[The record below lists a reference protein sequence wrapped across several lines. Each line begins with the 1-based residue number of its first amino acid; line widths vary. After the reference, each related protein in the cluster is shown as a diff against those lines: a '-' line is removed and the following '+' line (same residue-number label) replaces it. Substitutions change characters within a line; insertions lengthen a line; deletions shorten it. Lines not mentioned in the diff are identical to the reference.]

1 MEIKLNV
8 VFNEVL
14 LMRTDEHG
22 IENHDKVFVDK
33 RQNVLCV
40 QCMNKI
46 FFNKSPLYKKYAL
59 FKSVNEIYSIKNCQD
74 FRYHFS
80 FFLLDHTLFL
90 SNTFSYLEGTS
101 ERSVDHNRSNGEN
114 SDTCGDWQLRRN
126 FHTVGRSNG
135 GEDRGDNSNAQD
147 GGNKN
152 CYADAANN
160 ELITLA
166 INACKEFLSTCSE
179 DLCNIFKDAIYTC
192 VLVRLKKFSTNEKK
206 YFYIF
211 KLLKK
216 LMDGVAIIHTTLKNE
231 SAVIEEFIKLFVQN
245 YAIPDDLKKE
255 KGWSPLGAP
264 SICPNRG
271 SSSDGGTAN
280 GDGTRGDVSNGHCCN
295 GDLCKGDCCS
305 GDRRDGDG
313 NRGHDEVLLLT
324 LQIIYKLW
332 GDNSLWQINKELLK
346 NFFSNLIKHFKC
358 TNKNT
363 HLCNY
368 YVEFIYI
375 ITKNYNEIS
384 YFFNT
389 IIFGTPKK
397 LPRKGRKNREL
408 PFVPR
413 ARCSTSCSNARGRCG
428 SRDSS
433 QYRSQYRSTSNTCS
447 GSGISWGSQ
456 SNTLRDHLC
465 SNQLC
470 GKNDGHFEPFQTDT
484 PEHIYKRGKNDP
496 NENGLEESQNET
508 KQSHQKSGNILQRKG
523 SEEKYNEKYIKEAQV
538 ELKNVNPARVYGG
551 EIWLKTSCRGRG
563 NNTSV
568 DECDEGAQHFARG
581 SPYNSDS
588 FYHATP
594 SEEENFNAFFMKEKE
609 ENKSR
614 FNSSQG
620 INTLV
625 RCTEYGQEFT
635 DMNHYEGGTN
645 SKESAAYYCDSFARG
660 RSADEDRVSDERAA
674 RKVEKHLSKLRYY
687 HGMNSGTH
695 SGSSIPVLN
704 YCDSG
709 STTGDGLAWAETG
722 KGLKMLEELEQF
734 EECAP
739 FDKFPQLEEI
749 PLLEELPVLEAGG
762 GLQLMEQF
770 VGGGLSAEG
779 GAEGFPGIYRRGK
792 GKHEEMKPSGGRS
805 NPSIFSKT
813 SNTDSDRDNEEDTLC
828 AEERYEADSGK
839 CNNNTPV
846 KIPKSRENIQN
857 FITLCNNLQETLLNN
872 FCKDT
877 QMKCLEIFYK
887 FCSIDKAIV
896 NIILSNT
903 SLIEW
908 VFDFLSN
915 TKYEC
920 LREKTLK
927 FLVTFFIHNSLFA
940 HTHAHYMIDVLI
952 DIILKYVNKRYTAYN
967 QISDDYSNFFNF
979 LKALNMLIN
988 GSHSSLKIFHVFKIV
1003 NIVPFLVLV
1012 SSPDTVPTS
1021 VKEIVAFFE
1030 DLIFGKEEI
1039 IHKESLKVKQCDV
1052 EKRSND
1058 QMLSLTNKEVS
1069 STCCMKEQPY
1079 VLDRFTQ
1086 QRRSTGVAFV
1096 DEIETRHSLSYTHIR
1111 NRNKENPIFGNNL
1124 KGENPS
1130 DAAPPEGERNQ
1141 KEESNNQM
1149 NKVYITNI
1157 SALFRV
1163 LKTALKIMK
1172 MVNMNKTDVYVE
1184 LIFNEQNDYLYNVSV
1199 AVMKLLF
1206 SLIYILN
1213 KNEKFLKNLKI
1224 IDEQGDTNNGS
1235 DLQVLTFV
1243 KLTLYLAIDLH
1254 TFFKETLRE
1263 GNHPF
1268 HKDIIYFIKFL
1279 YLSCIFIF
1287 ENICIRKKL
1296 FRNVS
1301 TSLFF
1306 SSFFTPFFHLLSGVL
1321 NHVEEISPSHIRESP
1336 NATNCEEVA
1345 LSRHNDECVANDE
1358 EESGALNFE
1367 MYKRKMRK
1375 VLMRSKP
1382 FTLFFQYVSG
1392 KNYDPD
1398 CHRILEMLLQEED
1411 GTPKERENLRDIL
1424 IEIISKHDFY
1434 FTKVLLFN
1442 FNDNGGIIETVIYIL
1457 YLCATHDRKFIEK
1470 KLAVTRED
1478 NYVEKIFSFNDYE
1491 VNINPLFLFM
1501 SLSYSYYFITKD
1513 KIASVFKCIQKEM
1526 HKINL
1531 SAWLDIKK
1539 IKNIYLVFDCIF
1551 SLKISNATYSNYF
1564 SFIIHVI
1571 KLELSLYTSIH
1582 SGKVDLRDQRDQR
1595 DPKDQR
1601 FYLSISKNGDLV
1613 QKIFENIEMNTIEN
1627 NLAIYVYYLIIKL
1640 RKYSA
1645 DHYKT
1650 MSLYKMMN
1658 AVIRHMHTVVNT
1670 EDEIEDIFC
1679 FYFIFFENLEAYAQ
1693 KDIFNIITLLQKLTY
1708 YVKASIANYFGEAN
1722 RRAKGKAK
1730 KGANAKE
1737 GDDDVLLH
1745 DLKFENF
1752 FFYFIINLILF
1763 CRKYKQ
1769 IQNINVLSSSIA
1781 LIQLLLYCIQF
1792 SNNYFVSLS
1801 FFILSLLILP
1811 LPEIPQKS
1819 SFLLMTVSTSFDK
1832 CADEIIPSDDKLAAR
1847 IDCSAG
1853 REKYVIRRSLFFPL
1867 VNSADVMLRVSSLS
1881 LLLCLLLTNDVLLVE
1896 DEALG
1901 FFITLI
1907 NSSYL
1912 SEWNETINN
1921 LLLAIFNV
1929 LLLSSTLNLQTK
1941 SFCFNFIYSFRPFFL
1956 RFILRLNRDQ
1966 KIIIHKLFFLLI
1978 TVKIKPLW
1986 FDLKVYGERILKII
2000 LNVVTKKDL
2009 DLVTFHCISSLAYEA
2024 FLSKGYK
2031 TRGPCQS
2038 GANKN
2043 VIDNLEEYLET
2054 YKKNVK
2060 DNDRDDIFHTSFRK
2074 FKCKHIDDDV
2084 VLAILNATRLLLYR

>member
-14 LMRTDEHG
+14 LMRTEEHG

-33 RQNVLCV
+33 QQNVLCV

-101 ERSVDHNRSNGEN
+101 ERGVNENGSDGEN
-114 SDTCGDWQLRRN
+114 GDTCTDWQLRRN
-126 FHTVGRSNG
+126 FYRVRKSNG
-135 GEDRGDNSNAQD
+135 GKNSNGGG

-152 CYADAANN
+152 CYAHAANN

-166 INACKEFLSTCSE
+166 TNACKEFLSTCSE

-216 LMDGVAIIHTTLKNE
+216 LMDEVAIIHTTLKNE

-245 YAIPDDLKKE
+245 YSISDDLKNE
-255 KGWSPLGAP
+255 KKGKDCSSLGDR
-264 SICPNRG
+264 SICPNGG
-271 SSSDGGTAN
+271 STDDGGVESEN
-280 GDGTRGDVSNGHCCN
+280 GTREDSFSDNHRHGNGN
-295 GDLCKGDCCS
+295 VN
-305 GDRRDGDG
+305 RR
-313 NRGHDEVLLLT
+313 HDEGLLLT

-368 YVEFIYI
+368 YIEFIYI
-375 ITKNYNEIS
+375 ITKNYNDIS

-389 IIFGTPKK
+389 IIFGTPEKFVREGKK
-397 LPRKGRKNREL
+397 SRE
-408 PFVPR
+408 VPLVPH
-413 ARCSTSCSNARGRCG
+413 ARCNTSCSNDCG
-428 SRDSS
+428 SQHRIQHNS
-433 QYRSQYRSTSNTCS
+433 QHRSTSNTRS
-447 GSGISWGSQ
+447 GSDISWGSQ
-456 SNTLRDHLC
+456 SNTLRDHSC

-470 GKNDGHFEPFQTDT
+470 GKNDEHFEPFQTDT
-484 PEHIYKRGKNDP
+484 PGQFFKRGQN
-496 NENGLEESQNET
+496 NSSENGLEQSQIEN
-508 KQSHQKSGNILQRKG
+508 KQCHQEGGNIFQPKG
-523 SEEKYNEKYIKEAQV
+523 SEEKYNEKYDKEAQIKF
-538 ELKNVNPARVYGG
+538 ENVKSVRVQGG
-551 EIWLKTSCRGRG
+551 KTRLKTFCRGRG
-563 NNTSV
+563 NNTCV
-568 DECDEGAQHFARG
+568 DECDQPDLHFAQE

-588 FYHATP
+588 FYHATS
-594 SEEENFNAFFMKEKE
+594 SEEENFNALFVQEKE
-609 ENKSR
+609 ENKSG
-614 FNSSQG
+614 FQSSQG
-620 INTLV
+620 INKLG
-625 RCTEYGQEFT
+625 RCTDYGQEFT
-635 DMNHYEGGTN
+635 YVNNYGESTN
-645 SKESAAYYCDSFARG
+645 CKESAAYYWHPFG
-660 RSADEDRVSDERAA
+660 RERSGDEDRVSNETAA
-674 RKVEKHLSKLRYY
+674 RKGEKQLSKVRYY
-687 HGMNSGTH
+687 DDMNSTTH
-695 SGSSIPVLN
+695 SGSSGPVLN

-709 STTGDGLAWAETG
+709 STTGEGSAWIEARE
-722 KGLKMLEELEQF
+722 GLKMLQQLEQF
-734 EECAP
+734 EEHAP
-739 FDKFPQLEEI
+739 
-749 PLLEELPVLEAGG
+749 LEELPLLEDLPNSESGER
-762 GLQLMEQF
+762 LQLMEQF
-770 VGGGLSAEG
+770 VGGDAEG
-779 GAEGFPGIYRRGK
+779 CPGIYKGGK
-792 GKHEEMKPSGGRS
+792 EKHEEINHSRGRS
-805 NPSIFSKT
+805 SPSIFSKT
-813 SNTDSDRDNEEDTLC
+813 SNTDSDTENEKDTLC

-839 CNNNTPV
+839 CSNNTPLR
-846 KIPKSRENIQN
+846 IPKRRENIQN

-952 DIILKYVNKRYTAYN
+952 DIILKYVNKRYSAYN

-979 LKALNMLIN
+979 LKALNMLID
-988 GSHSSLKIFHVFKIV
+988 GSHSSLNIFHVFKIV
-1003 NIVPFLVLV
+1003 NIVSFLVVV
-1012 SSPDTVPTS
+1012 SSPDTVPKS

-1030 DLIFGKEEI
+1030 DFIFEKEEK
-1039 IHKESLKVKQCDV
+1039 IHKDSLKMKQYEVD
-1052 EKRSND
+1052 KRGNNE
-1058 QMLSLTNKEVS
+1058 MVSLANKEVL
-1069 STCCMKEQPY
+1069 STFCMKEQPD
-1079 VLDRFTQ
+1079 VLDRFTKQ
-1086 QRRSTGVAFV
+1086 KRNTGDGFS
-1096 DEIETRHSLSYTHIR
+1096 DEMETRHSLLGYTHIR
-1111 NRNKENPIFGNNL
+1111 NINKENPIWGNNL
-1124 KGENPS
+1124 KGEKPS
-1130 DAAPPEGERNQ
+1130 DAAPLDERRNQ
-1141 KEESNNQM
+1141 KEELNNQM
-1149 NKVYITNI
+1149 NKVYIANI

-1172 MVNMNKTDVYVE
+1172 MVNVNKTDVYVE

-1213 KNEKFLKNLKI
+1213 KNEKFLNNLKI
-1224 IDEQGDTNNGS
+1224 IDEQGDTDNGS

-1243 KLTLYLAIDLH
+1243 KLTLYLFIDLH
-1254 TFFKETLRE
+1254 TFFKKTVKQS
-1263 GNHPF
+1263 NHPF
-1268 HKDIIYFIKFL
+1268 DKDIIYFIKFL

-1321 NHVEEISPSHIRESP
+1321 NHVEEIAPSPVRKSRS
-1336 NATNCEEVA
+1336 ATNCEEV
-1345 LSRHNDECVANDE
+1345 LPSRYHDECVANDA
-1358 EESGALNFE
+1358 EESGALKFE

-1382 FTLFFQYVSG
+1382 FTLFFQYTSG
-1392 KNYDPD
+1392 RNYDPE
-1398 CHRILEMLLQEED
+1398 CHRILEMLLHEED
-1411 GTPKERENLRDIL
+1411 GTPKERENLKDIL

-1434 FTKVLLFN
+1434 FAKVLHFN

-1457 YLCATHDRKFIEK
+1457 YLCVTYDRKFIEK

-1478 NYVEKIFSFNDYE
+1478 NYVENIFSFNDYE

-1501 SLSYSYYFITKD
+1501 SLSYSYYFITKE
-1513 KIASVFKCIQKEM
+1513 KIAFVFKCIRKEM
-1526 HKINL
+1526 HKIDL

-1539 IKNIYLVFDCIF
+1539 IKNIYLAFDCIF
-1551 SLKISNATYSNYF
+1551 SLKISNTTYSNYF

-1571 KLELSLYTSIH
+1571 KLELSLYPSNQ
-1582 SGKVDLRDQRDQR
+1582 SAQVDLKDQRDEQDR
-1595 DPKDQR
+1595 QDRQDQR

-1613 QKIFENIEMNTIEN
+1613 QKIFQNVEMNTIES

-1670 EDEIEDIFC
+1670 QDEIDDIFC
-1679 FYFIFFENLEAYAQ
+1679 FFFIFFENLEAYAQ
-1693 KDIFNIITLLQKLTY
+1693 TDIFNIITLLQKLTY
-1708 YVKASIANYFGEAN
+1708 YVKASLASYFGKEN
-1722 RRAKGKAK
+1722 EKAREK
-1730 KGANAKE
+1730 SSTGKE
-1737 GDDDVLLH
+1737 GDDDVLH
-1745 DLKFENF
+1745 ADLKFENF

-1781 LIQLLLYCIQF
+1781 LIELLLYCIQF

-1811 LPEIPQKS
+1811 LPETPQKS

-1832 CADEIIPSDDKLAAR
+1832 CADEIIPSDDKLAEQT
-1847 IDCSAG
+1847 DCSAG

-1867 VNSADVMLRVSSLS
+1867 VNSADVMIRVSSLS

-1912 SEWNETINN
+1912 SEWNETIND
-1921 LLLAIFNV
+1921 LLFAIFNV

-1986 FDLKVYGERILKII
+1986 FDLKVYGERVLKRRILKII

-2009 DLVTFHCISSLAYEA
+2009 DLATFHCISSLAYEA

-2031 TRGPCQS
+2031 TRGPYQS

-2060 DNDRDDIFHTSFRK
+2060 DNDRDDIFHTSSFSK

>member
-8 VFNEVL
+8 IFNEVL

-101 ERSVDHNRSNGEN
+101 ERSVDHYGSNSEN
-114 SDTCGDWQLRRN
+114 GYNCDDWQLRRN
-126 FHTVGRSNG
+126 FYRVEKSNG
-135 GEDRGDNSNAQD
+135 GKKLNAE
-147 GGNKN
+147 GAGNKN
-152 CYADAANN
+152 CYAHAANN

-166 INACKEFLSTCSE
+166 TNACKEFLSTCSE

-216 LMDGVAIIHTTLKNE
+216 LMDDVAIIHITLKNE

-245 YAIPDDLKKE
+245 YSIPDDLKNKK
-255 KGWSPLGAP
+255 KGQDCSSSLGAP
-264 SICPNRG
+264 SICPNSG
-271 SSSDGGTAN
+271 SSSDSGAAN
-280 GDGTRGDVSNGHCCN
+280 GDDTRGDCR
-295 GDLCKGDCCS
+295 S
-305 GDRRDGDG
+305 GSRRDSNG
-313 NRGHDEVLLLT
+313 NRGHNEALLLT

-368 YVEFIYI
+368 YIEFIYI
-375 ITKNYNEIS
+375 ITKNYNDIS

-389 IIFGTPKK
+389 IIFGTPNKFISK
-397 LPRKGRKNREL
+397 AKKNREL
-408 PFVPR
+408 SLVPR
-413 ARCSTSCSNARGRCG
+413 ASCNTSCSNTHGRCG
-428 SRDSS
+428 SRD
-433 QYRSQYRSTSNTCS
+433 RSQHHTQHRS
-447 GSGISWGSQ
+447 GSVNGSNWGSQ

-465 SNQLC
+465 SNQLY

-484 PEHIYKRGKNDP
+484 PEQFCKRSQNPP
-496 NENGLEESQNET
+496 NENDLEESQNGTE
-508 KQSHQKSGNILQRKG
+508 QSHQEGGNIFQRKG
-523 SEEKYNEKYIKEAQV
+523 SEKKYNKKYVKEAQA
-538 ELKNVNPARVYGG
+538 EFENVNPTRVQGG
-551 EIWLKTSCRGRG
+551 KSRLKTSCGGRG
-563 NNTSV
+563 NNTSADV
-568 DECDEGAQHFARG
+568 CGQADQHISTS

-594 SEEENFNAFFMKEKE
+594 SEEENFNALCVQEKE
-609 ENKSR
+609 ENKSG
-614 FNSSQG
+614 FKSSQS

-625 RCTEYGQEFT
+625 RCTEYGQELT
-635 DMNHYEGGTN
+635 DINHYGEGTN
-645 SKESAAYYCDSFARG
+645 CKHSATYYCDSFERE
-660 RSADEDRVSDERAA
+660 RSVDQDRVSDETAE
-674 RKVEKHLSKLRYY
+674 RKSEKQLSKLRYY

-695 SGSSIPVLN
+695 SSSSVPVLN

-709 STTGDGLAWAETG
+709 STTGEGLAWVEEG
-722 KGLKMLEELEQF
+722 EGLKMLDQLEQF
-734 EECAP
+734 
-739 FDKFPQLEEI
+739 D
-749 PLLEELPVLEAGG
+749 ELPHFEVGERI
-762 GLQLMEQF
+762 QLMQQF
-770 VGGGLSAEG
+770 QEGDLGREGSAEG
-779 GAEGFPGIYRRGK
+779 YPRIYRGGK
-792 GKHEEMKPSGGRS
+792 EEHEQIKHSGGRS
-805 NPSIFSKT
+805 SASMFSKT
-813 SNTDSDRDNEEDTLC
+813 SNTDSDTDNDIDTLC
-828 AEERYEADSGK
+828 AEDRYEADCEK
-839 CNNNTPV
+839 CSNNTPW
-846 KIPKSRENIQN
+846 KIPNKRENIQH

-887 FCSIDKAIV
+887 FCSIHKAIV

-952 DIILKYVNKRYTAYN
+952 DIILKYVNKKYSVYN

-979 LKALNMLIN
+979 LKALNMLID
-988 GSHSSLKIFHVFKIV
+988 GSYSSLTIFHVFKIV
-1003 NIVPFLVLV
+1003 NIIPFLVVV
-1012 SSPDTVPTS
+1012 SAPDTVPTS
-1021 VKEIVAFFE
+1021 VQQIVAFFE
-1030 DLIFGKEEI
+1030 DFIFGKDEGI
-1039 IHKESLKVKQCDV
+1039 YKESLKVKQYEVD
-1052 EKRSND
+1052 KRGNN
-1058 QMLSLTNKEVS
+1058 QMLSLTKKEAL
-1069 STCCMKEQPY
+1069 STLCTKEQPY
-1079 VLDRFTQ
+1079 ALDDMLAPKQKCNNGDGFANE
-1086 QRRSTGVAFV
+1086 V
-1096 DEIETRHSLSYTHIR
+1096 ETRYSLLGYTHIR
-1111 NRNKENPIFGNNL
+1111 NRNKENPIWGNNL
-1124 KGENPS
+1124 KGEKPGDVAS
-1130 DAAPPEGERNQ
+1130 PCEDRRNQ

-1157 SALFRV
+1157 AALFRV

-1172 MVNMNKTDVYVE
+1172 MVNTNKADVYVE

-1213 KNEKFLKNLKI
+1213 KNEKFLNNLKI
-1224 IDEQGDTNNGS
+1224 IDEQEDADNGS

-1243 KLTLYLAIDLH
+1243 KLTLYLFIDLH
-1254 TFFKETLRE
+1254 TFFKKTFQES
-1263 GNHPF
+1263 NHPLD
-1268 HKDIIYFIKFL
+1268 KDIIYFIKFL

-1287 ENICIRKKL
+1287 ENICIKKKL

-1301 TSLFF
+1301 TNLFF

-1321 NHVEEISPSHIRESP
+1321 NHVEKISPSHIRQSLS
-1336 NATNCEEVA
+1336 ATKRQEVA
-1345 LSRHNDECVANDE
+1345 LSRHNDKCVANNV
-1358 EESGALNFE
+1358 EESGSLNFE

-1375 VLMRSKP
+1375 VLMKSKP

-1392 KNYDPD
+1392 KNYDPE
-1398 CHRILEMLLQEED
+1398 CYRILEMLLHEED
-1411 GTPKERENLRDIL
+1411 GTPKEWENMEDIL
-1424 IEIISKHDFY
+1424 IEIIGKHDFY

-1457 YLCATHDRKFIEK
+1457 YLCVTYDRKFIEK
-1470 KLAVTRED
+1470 KLAVSRED

-1501 SLSYSYYFITKD
+1501 SLSYSYYFITKE
-1513 KIASVFKCIQKEM
+1513 KIAFVFKCIRKEM

-1531 SAWLDIKK
+1531 SVWLDIKK
-1539 IKNIYLVFDCIF
+1539 IKNIYLAFDCIF
-1551 SLKISNATYSNYF
+1551 SLKISNTTYSNYF

-1571 KLELSLYTSIH
+1571 KLELSLYTSSQ
-1582 SGKVDLRDQRDQR
+1582 SGLVDPRDQRDRQHQH
-1595 DPKDQR
+1595 DQR

-1613 QKIFENIEMNTIEN
+1613 QKIFENVEMNTIDS

-1640 RKYSA
+1640 RKYSV

-1679 FYFIFFENLEAYAQ
+1679 FFFIFFENLEAYAQ
-1693 KDIFNIITLLQKLTY
+1693 TDIFNIITLLQKLTY
-1708 YVKASIANYFGEAN
+1708 YVKASLANYFG
-1722 RRAKGKAK
+1722 KAK
-1730 KGANAKE
+1730 EGANANE
-1737 GDDDVLLH
+1737 HRDEILH
-1745 DLKFENF
+1745 ADLKFEKF

-1781 LIQLLLYCIQF
+1781 LIQLLLYCIQC

-1811 LPEIPQKS
+1811 LPETPQKG
-1819 SFLLMTVSTSFDK
+1819 SFVLMTVSTSFDK
-1832 CADEIIPSDDKLAAR
+1832 SADEIIPSDDKLAAQT
-1847 IDCSAG
+1847 DLTSG
-1853 REKYVIRRSLFFPL
+1853 REKYVIRRSLFFPV
-1867 VNSADVMLRVSSLS
+1867 VNSEDVMIRVSSLS
-1881 LLLCLLLTNDVLLVE
+1881 LLLCLLLTNDVLFVE
-1896 DEALG
+1896 EEALG

-1907 NSSYL
+1907 NCSYL
-1912 SEWNETINN
+1912 SEWNETIND
-1921 LLLAIFNV
+1921 LLFAIFNV

-2009 DLVTFHCISSLAYEA
+2009 DLATFHCISSLAYEVI
-2024 FLSKGYK
+2024 SH
-2031 TRGPCQS
+2031 TQQS
-2038 GANKN
+2038 CYTNPFRTFALLIFANKN

-2054 YKKNVK
+2054 YKKNVT
-2060 DNDRDDIFHTSFRK
+2060 DNDRDDIFHTSSFSK
-2074 FKCKHIDDDV
+2074 FKCNFKTCSGKREQKGGTKLKSKHIEEDV
-2084 VLAILNATRLLLYR
+2084 VLSILNATRLLLYR

>member
-1 MEIKLNV
+1 MEIKLNII
-8 VFNEVL
+8 FKEVL
-14 LMRTDEHG
+14 LMRTDEHD

-33 RQNVLCV
+33 QKNVLCV

-46 FFNKSPLYKKYAL
+46 FFKKSPLYKKYAL

-80 FFLLDHTLFL
+80 FFLIDHTLFL

-101 ERSVDHNRSNGEN
+101 EKSVDHNGSDGEKG
-114 SDTCGDWQLRRN
+114 DPCGDWQLS
-126 FHTVGRSNG
+126 RSFYRVRKSKGSKNYNG
-135 GEDRGDNSNAQD
+135 ES
-147 GGNKN
+147 GGNIN
-152 CYADAANN
+152 CYAHAAND

-166 INACKEFLSTCSE
+166 TNACKEFLSTCSE

-245 YAIPDDLKKE
+245 YSILDHLKKE
-255 KGWSPLGAP
+255 KKGKDCSPLEGS
-264 SICPNRG
+264 SICPNGG
-271 SSSDGGTAN
+271 SSCDGSSAN
-280 GDGTRGDVSNGHCCN
+280 GDGTHGDSSSDN
-295 GDLCKGDCCS
+295 
-305 GDRRDGDG
+305 RRDDNHRDG
-313 NRGHDEVLLLT
+313 NGNVNRSQDEVLLLT

-346 NFFSNLIKHFKC
+346 NFFSNLIQHFKC

-368 YVEFIYI
+368 YIEFIYI
-375 ITKNYNEIS
+375 ITKNYNDIS

-389 IIFGTPKK
+389 IIFGTPNKFVRESKK
-397 LPRKGRKNREL
+397 NSQPPL
-408 PFVPR
+408 VPHIR
-413 ARCSTSCSNARGRCG
+413 TNTPCSNAQGRCG
-428 SRDSS
+428 SRDRNKNSKQRS
-433 QYRSQYRSTSNTCS
+433 RQYHNPHRSITDTRS
-447 GSGISWGSQ
+447 GSSISWASQ
-456 SNTLRDHLC
+456 SNNTLRDHLY
-465 SNQLC
+465 SNKELY

-484 PEHIYKRGKNDP
+484 SEQFYKRSQNHPD
-496 NENGLEESQNET
+496 ENGLEQSQNES
-508 KQSHQKSGNILQRKG
+508 KQCDQEGGNIFQRKS
-523 SEEKYNEKYIKEAQV
+523 SEKKYNEKYDKEAQA
-538 ELKNVNPARVYGG
+538 ELENVNPAHVQGG
-551 EIWLKTSCRGRG
+551 NPRLKTSCGSRR

-568 DECDEGAQHFARG
+568 YECGQADEYLGPG
-581 SPYNSDS
+581 SPYNSEPLSHDTS
-588 FYHATP
+588 
-594 SEEENFNAFFMKEKE
+594 SEEENFNALFVQEKE
-609 ENKSR
+609 ENKSG
-614 FNSSQG
+614 FKSSQG
-620 INTLV
+620 IKTLV
-625 RCTEYGQEFT
+625 EWEEYGQKFT
-635 DMNHYEGGTN
+635 DMNDYVEGSNYKKG
-645 SKESAAYYCDSFARG
+645 SAYYCNSFG
-660 RSADEDRVSDERAA
+660 RERSEDQDLVSYETAVREDG
-674 RKVEKHLSKLRYY
+674 KQLSKLRYY
-687 HGMNSGTH
+687 DGMNSGTQ
-695 SGSSIPVLN
+695 SGSRVSNGSSGPAMN

-709 STTGDGLAWAETG
+709 STAGEGSAWIEAGEGLN
-722 KGLKMLEELEQF
+722 MLEQF
-734 EECAP
+734 EERAS
-739 FDKFPQLEEI
+739 LED
-749 PLLEELPVLEAGG
+749 LPHFESGER
-762 GLQLMEQF
+762 LQLRKQF
-770 VGGGLSAEG
+770 VGGNYGSEG
-779 GAEGFPGIYRRGK
+779 GTKGFLPIYPRGK
-792 GKHEEMKPSGGRS
+792 GKYEEIKHSRVRS
-805 NPSIFSKT
+805 SPSIFSKT
-813 SNTDSDRDNEEDTLC
+813 SNTGSDTENEKDPMC
-828 AEERYEADSGK
+828 VEERYEADSQK
-839 CNNNTPV
+839 CSNNTPL
-846 KIPKSRENIQN
+846 KIPKRKENMQN

-887 FCSIDKAIV
+887 FCSIDKEIV

-920 LREKTLK
+920 LREKALK
-927 FLVTFFIHNSLFA
+927 FIVTFFIHNSLFA

-952 DIILKYVNKRYTAYN
+952 DIILKYVNKRYSAYN
-967 QISDDYSNFFNF
+967 QISDDYSNFFHF
-979 LKALNMLIN
+979 LKALNMLIDV
-988 GSHSSLKIFHVFKIV
+988 SHSSLNIFHVFKIV
-1003 NIVPFLVLV
+1003 NIVPFLVV
-1012 SSPDTVPTS
+1012 ASSPDTVPTS
-1021 VKEIVAFFE
+1021 IKEIVAFFE
-1030 DLIFGKEEI
+1030 DFLFEKEEGI
-1039 IHKESLKVKQCDV
+1039 EKESLNVKQCQVDKKGNNHIV
-1052 EKRSND
+1052 
-1058 QMLSLTNKEVS
+1058 SLTTKEVLS
-1069 STCCMKEQPY
+1069 SFHMKEQPH
-1079 VLDRFTQ
+1079 VLDRLTKQ
-1086 QRRSTGVAFV
+1086 KRTTRDGIV
-1096 DEIETRHSLSYTHIR
+1096 DEVETRHSLVAYTHIK
-1111 NRNKENPIFGNNL
+1111 NINKEPPILGNNL
-1124 KGENPS
+1124 KGEKPN
-1130 DAAPPEGERNQ
+1130 DTDPPEEERIQ
-1141 KEESNNQM
+1141 KEESKNEM

-1172 MVNMNKTDVYVE
+1172 MVNTKKIDIYVE

-1206 SLIYILN
+1206 SLIYMLK
-1213 KNEKFLKNLKI
+1213 KNEKFISNLKI
-1224 IDEQGDTNNGS
+1224 IDEQGDTDNGS

-1243 KLTLYLAIDLH
+1243 KLILYLFIDLH
-1254 TFFKETLRE
+1254 TFFKKTLKE
-1263 GNHPF
+1263 CNHPF
-1268 HKDIIYFIKFL
+1268 DKDMIYFIKFL

-1321 NHVEEISPSHIRESP
+1321 NHVDEISSSHIRESHSV
-1336 NATNCEEVA
+1336 TNCEEVG
-1345 LSRHNDECVANDE
+1345 LSRRNDKCVTNDTE
-1358 EESGALNFE
+1358 DSGALIFE
-1367 MYKRKMRK
+1367 MYKRKIRK
-1375 VLMRSKP
+1375 VLMRNKP
-1382 FTLFFQYVSG
+1382 FTLFFQYISG
-1392 KNYDPD
+1392 KNYGRGEFPA
-1398 CHRILEMLLQEED
+1398 IEFYLLIED
-1411 GTPKERENLRDIL
+1411 GMPKERENLKDIL
-1424 IEIISKHDFY
+1424 IEIISKHNFY
-1434 FTKVLLFN
+1434 LSKVLHFN
-1442 FNDNGGIIETVIYIL
+1442 FNDNGRIIETVIYIL
-1457 YLCATHDRKFIEK
+1457 YLCVTYDRKFIEK

-1478 NYVEKIFSFNDYE
+1478 NYVEQIFSFNNYE

-1501 SLSYSYYFITKD
+1501 SLSYSYYFITKE
-1513 KIASVFKCIQKEM
+1513 KIAFVFKCIRKEM

-1539 IKNIYLVFDCIF
+1539 IKNIYL
-1551 SLKISNATYSNYF
+1551 
-1564 SFIIHVI
+1564 
-1571 KLELSLYTSIH
+1571 
-1582 SGKVDLRDQRDQR
+1582 
-1595 DPKDQR
+1595 
-1601 FYLSISKNGDLV
+1601 DLV
-1613 QKIFENIEMNTIEN
+1613 KKIFENVEMNTIEN

-1645 DHYKT
+1645 DHHKT
-1650 MSLYKMMN
+1650 MSLYKIMN

-1679 FYFIFFENLEAYAQ
+1679 FFFIFFENLEAYAQ
-1693 KDIFNIITLLQKLTY
+1693 MDIFNIITLLQKLTC
-1708 YVKASIANYFGEAN
+1708 YVKASLASYFEKLKEERN
-1722 RRAKGKAK
+1722 TAK
-1730 KGANAKE
+1730 KAASTKE
-1737 GDDDVLLH
+1737 GDDEALH
-1745 DLKFENF
+1745 ADLKFEKF

-1781 LIQLLLYCIQF
+1781 LIELLLYCIQF

-1811 LPEIPQKS
+1811 LPETPQKS

-1832 CADEIIPSDDKLAAR
+1832 CADEIIPPDDKLAAHT
-1847 IDCSAG
+1847 DCSAG

-1867 VNSADVMLRVSSLS
+1867 INSADAMIRVSSLS

-1912 SEWNETINN
+1912 SEWNETIND
-1921 LLLAIFNV
+1921 LLFAIFNV

-1978 TVKIKPLW
+1978 VIKIKPLW

-2009 DLVTFHCISSLAYEA
+2009 DLGTFHCISSLAYE
-2024 FLSKGYK
+2024 
-2031 TRGPCQS
+2031 
-2038 GANKN
+2038 
-2043 VIDNLEEYLET
+2043 VISRTQE
-2054 YKKNVK
+2054 
-2060 DNDRDDIFHTSFRK
+2060 F
-2074 FKCKHIDDDV
+2074 C
-2084 VLAILNATRLLLYR
+2084 